1 MTAER
6 LKQEPHMTPPTIM
19 MLTSSD
25 HSGDAQ
31 RCRKMGLAAYLVKPV
46 RQSALRSAILKALN
60 TSATKRDADVHA
72 KTPEPLA
79 PLRVLLAEDN
89 VVNQRVAIGLM
100 QKAGHTVTLAAN
112 GLEAL
117 AALEQGT
124 FDLVLMDMQMPE
136 MGGAEA
142 MAAIREN
149 EKASGG
155 HVPIV
160 ALTAHALKGDRER
173 CLEAGADGYVPK
185 PIAPAMLFREI
196 ESVLGRHGAAAAHDH
211 GGVDPEVMA
220 RVGSDPEVLR
230 EIIQLFIEDCPKQ
243 LEAIQLGLQAGDA
256 KAVYRAAHTL
266 KGSVGNFQAQEI
278 VALLQRLEARAREG
292 DLTTCGKVYEQIDAA
307 TNRLMT
313 TLAQTGERLA
323 CAS

>member
-1 MTAER
+1 VVGHGSTFHFTVPVRVDTE
-6 LKQEPHMTPPTIM
+6 
-19 MLTSSD
+19 
-25 HSGDAQ
+25 G
-31 RCRKMGLAAYLVKPV
+31 LVKSHPPE
-46 RQSALRSAILKALN
+46 LIGRSVLVVKAEE
-60 TSATKRDADVHA
+60 RR
-72 KTPEPLA
+72 A

-117 AALEQGT
+117 AALEKGT

-142 MAAIREN
+142 MAAIRER

-155 HVPIV
+155 HLPIV
-160 ALTAHALKGDRER
+160 AVTAHALKGDRDR

-185 PIAPAMLFREI
+185 PIAPTMLFREL
-196 ESVLGRHGAAAAHDH
+196 ERVLGRHGVSATHDH
-211 GGVDPEVMA
+211 SGVDPEVMA

-243 LEAIQLGLQAGDA
+243 LEEIQQGLRAGDA

-292 DLTTCGKVYEQIDAA
+292 DLATCMKVYEQVDTA
-307 TNRLMT
+307 TSRLMT
-313 TLAQTGERLA
+313 TLALTGERLA